1 MVEIPEDL
9 RDAEGPSA
17 LEAIRALR
25 QQLKINRDFG
35 WDMPVAAGQGRV
47 AVEASPPAG
56 RAGVAKSP
64 AAEEAGTAGRE
75 TASAAAGS
83 PGQDKGLAREA
94 LEAEVAGCKLC
105 GLCEGRTNTVFGV
118 GDPGARLLFVGE
130 GPGRDEDLAGEPFV
144 GKAGQL
150 LNDIINKGMG
160 LEREQVYIA
169 NIVKCRPP
177 ENRNPA
183 VEEIAACM
191 PYLRRQI
198 EIIQPEVIC
207 ALGGVAAKALLSSE
221 ASVGSL
227 RGEFHDYDGIP
238 VRVTYHP
245 AYLLRSP
252 HEKRKTWQDIK
263 AVMARLSLP
272 PPSQA

>member
-35 WDMPVAAGQGRV
+35 WDMPVSAGQGRV
-47 AVEASPPAG
+47 AAEVSPPAD
-56 RAGVAKSP
+56 RAGVARSP
-64 AAEEAGTAGRE
+64 AVEEAGMAGRE
-75 TASAAAGS
+75 TAPAAAGR
-83 PGQDKGLAREA
+83 PGQDKGVALEP

-150 LNDIINKGMG
+150 LNDIISKGMG

-221 ASVGSL
+221 SSVGSL

-272 PPSQA
+272 PPSRA

>member
-9 RDAEGPSA
+9 RDTEGPSA
-17 LEAIRALR
+17 LDAIRTLR
-25 QQLKINRDFG
+25 QQLKLNRDFG
-35 WDMPVAAGQGRV
+35 WDMLVGADQPRV
-47 AVEASPPAG
+47 RVEGSPPAD
-56 RAGVAKSP
+56 RAGVAGDSPVVEAEASRQQAAP
-64 AAEEAGTAGRE
+64 AAT
-75 TASAAAGS
+75 AAAA
-83 PGQDKGLAREA
+83 QEQAAA
-94 LEAEVAGCKLC
+94 LQALDAEVASCKLC
-105 GLCEGRTNTVFGV
+105 GLCEGRTHTVFGV
-118 GDPGARLLFVGE
+118 GDPGARLLFIGE

-144 GKAGQL
+144 GRAGQL

-183 VEEIAACM
+183 LEEVAACM

-221 ASVGSL
+221 SSVGQL

-238 VRVTYHP
+238 LRVTYHP

-252 HEKRKTWQDIK
+252 HEKRKTWEDIK
-263 AVMARLSLP
+263 AVMGRLSLP
-272 PPSQA
+272 LSK

>member
-35 WDMPVAAGQGRV
+35 WDI
-47 AVEASPPAG
+47 PPAG
-56 RAGVAKSP
+56 RAGAAKSP

-83 PGQDKGLAREA
+83 PGQDKGLALES

-221 ASVGSL
+221 SGVGSL

>member
-9 RDAEGPSA
+9 RDQGGTPA
-17 LEAIRALR
+17 LDAIRTLR
-25 QQLKINRDFG
+25 QQLELNRDFG
-35 WDMPVAAGQGRV
+35 WDMPVAIDPGRV
-47 AVEASPPAG
+47 PVEESPTADRAGEGTRPPAG
-56 RAGVAKSP
+56 G
-64 AAEEAGTAGRE
+64 ETGTTVRE
-75 TASAAAGS
+75 TAVAPESLSGPEKGAALE
-83 PGQDKGLAREA
+83 PV
-94 LEAEVAGCKLC
+94 EAEVAGCTLC

-150 LNDIINKGMG
+150 LNDIIKAMG

-183 VEEIAACM
+183 QEEIAACM
-191 PYLRRQI
+191 PYLRRQV

-227 RGEFHDYDGIP
+227 RGKFHDYDGVA

-252 HEKRKTWQDIK
+252 DEKSKAWQDIK
-263 AVMARLSLP
+263 AVMSRLALP
-272 PPSQA
+272 LPS

>member
-9 RDAEGPSA
+9 RDSEGTPA
-17 LEAIRALR
+17 LDAIRTLR
-25 QQLKINRDFG
+25 QQLELNRDFG
-35 WDMPVAAGQGRV
+35 WDMPVAAEQGRV
-47 AVEASPPAG
+47 PAGDSSPVAGEGVATSPPVG
-56 RAGVAKSP
+56 EPGV
-64 AAEEAGTAGRE
+64 AGRE
-75 TASAAAGS
+75 AASAPAGP
-83 PGQDKGLAREA
+83 PGKDKVMA
-94 LEAEVAGCKLC
+94 LEPIAAEVAGCTLC
-105 GLCEGRTNTVFGV
+105 GLCEGRTNTAFGV

-150 LNDIINKGMG
+150 LNDIIKAMG

-191 PYLRRQI
+191 PYLRRQV

-221 ASVGSL
+221 SSVGRL

-238 VRVTYHP
+238 LRVTYHP

-272 PPSQA
+272 QPS

>member
-1 MVEIPEDL
+1 MVGIPEDL
-9 RDAEGPSA
+9 RDQGETPA
-17 LEAIRALR
+17 LDAIRTLR
-25 QQLKINRDFG
+25 QQLELNRDFG
-35 WDMPVAAGQGRV
+35 WDMPVTADPARGPVEDSPAADRAGVGAR
-47 AVEASPPAG
+47 PPAG
-56 RAGVAKSP
+56 
-64 AAEEAGTAGRE
+64 EETGTAVRE
-75 TASAAAGS
+75 TAAAPGS
-83 PGQDKGLAREA
+83 LPGADKGAA
-94 LEAEVAGCKLC
+94 LQPVEAEVAGCTLC
-105 GLCEGRTNTVFGV
+105 SLCEGRSNTVFGV

-150 LNDIINKGMG
+150 LNDIIKAMG
-160 LEREQVYIA
+160 LKREQVYIA

-177 ENRNPA
+177 ENRNP
-183 VEEIAACM
+183 VTEEIAACM
-191 PYLRRQI
+191 PYLRRQV

-227 RGEFHDYDGIP
+227 RGKFHDYDGIA

-252 HEKRKTWQDIK
+252 HEKSKTWQDIK
-263 AVMARLSLP
+263 AVMGRLSLAL
-272 PPSQA
+272 PS

>member
-9 RDAEGPSA
+9 RDTGGTPA
-17 LEAIRALR
+17 LDAIRALR
-25 QQLKINRDFG
+25 QQLELNRDFG
-35 WDMPVAAGQGRV
+35 WDMPVAAEQGRV
-47 AVEASPPAG
+47 PVEVSSPGDRAGVVTNPPAG
-56 RAGVAKSP
+56 ETGVA
-64 AAEEAGTAGRE
+64 ERE
-75 TASAAAGS
+75 TASVPAS
-83 PGQDKGLAREA
+83 LPGQDKGVA
-94 LEAEVAGCKLC
+94 LEPVEAEVAGCTLC
-105 GLCEGRTNTVFGV
+105 GLCAGRTNTVFGV
-118 GDPGARLLFVGE
+118 GDPRARLLFVGE

-150 LNDIINKGMG
+150 LNDIIKAMG

-183 VEEIAACM
+183 MEEIAACM
-191 PYLRRQI
+191 PYLRRQV

-221 ASVGSL
+221 SSVGRL
-227 RGEFHDYDGIP
+227 RGEFHDYDGIA

-263 AVMARLSLP
+263 AVMSRLSLP
-272 PPSQA
+272 PPS